1 FPEIITAVF
10 DRGALLYLVWIASM
24 LLVAMTISSRARR
37 RTEPL
42 LLIALWITLCAVSY
56 AERHHL
62 HFQFAAAPLLI
73 AATFV
78 LFRAKQRVAA
88 IALTATLVVI
98 AQPTTHAAVVSML
111 RHAHGALDDSV
122 IEIGL
127 PRGRGALFAKQ
138 DVAVIDSVKRYTETS
153 LAPNDTFF
161 DFTNRGLLY

>member
-1 FPEIITAVF
+1 EIPSLGPAYAMAPFTAPAAFKTLRYFPEIITAVF

-111 RHAHGALDDSV
+111 RHAH
-122 IEIGL
+122 
-127 PRGRGALFAKQ
+127 
-138 DVAVIDSVKRYTETS
+138 
-153 LAPNDTFF
+153 
-161 DFTNRGLLY
+161 